1 MIKNILEDAQ
11 HRMDQTLVHTRMEL
25 GKVRTGRANPEL
37 LDGIHVSYYGTMT
50 PLNQVA
56 NISVSNPQIM
66 SILPYEKALIPDIEK
81 AILESNIGLT
91 PSNNGIAVIVPMPQ
105 LSEERRKELIRY
117 VHDLVEE
124 GRVSVRNVRRD
135 ANHQLKDIQTGE
147 HISEDEIR
155 RAENDIQTMTD
166 RHINE
171 LKTVQEQKEKEIMK
185 V

>member
-1 MIKNILEDAQ
+1 MIENILKDAE

-37 LDGIHVSYYGTMT
+37 LDSIQVSYYGTMT

-56 NISVSNPQIM
+56 NISLPNPQTM

-91 PSNNGIAVIVPMPQ
+91 PSNNGNAVIVPIPQ

-124 GRVSVRNVRRD
+124 GRVSVRNVRKD
-135 ANHQLKDIQTGE
+135 ANHQLKALQTGE

-171 LKTVQEQKEKEIMK
+171 LKTIQEQKEKEIMK